1 MQIPTTPAG
10 YQHLLEWATGLGQ
23 VEAFGIEGTGCY
35 GAGLARFLVA
45 GGQVVVEV
53 NRPDRIARR
62 RNGKSDPLDAEG
74 AARTQAINA
83 IRALLVTAL
92 VELREQ
98 LRSLMGATGSAFGSD
113 SGSVAAG
120 G

>member
-1 MQIPTTPAG
+1 MS
-10 YQHLLEWATGLGQ
+10 
-23 VEAFGIEGTGCY
+23 
-35 GAGLARFLVA
+35 
-45 GGQVVVEV
+45 VEV